1 MQAYPDDAG
10 IQDAARYNEALH
22 RTLAKRA
29 ILPLMSNDLSFT
41 GERFVPGDPAA
52 IGEMWTEHW
61 HRYHFVLAWVS
72 GKRVLDVACGE
83 GYGSALMARSAEA
96 VTGVDI
102 APDAIAHARQCYG
115 ALQNLRFTEASCTT
129 LPFEDASFD
138 CIVSFETLEHIPE
151 QARFLAE
158 IRRVLTPDG
167 ICVVSTPNKEEY
179 SDKRGYANAFHV
191 KELYRAEFEQLLT
204 GQFAHRRWFAQRN
217 AFVSMIEG
225 EDGTAIGES
234 MVVAKVA
241 PESKAPGL
249 PALYY
254 VVAAANNASALDALP
269 TRLSIFCD
277 AEEWVMNDYRAC
289 YRGLQHYHQRTLALE
304 AELATLRDA
313 SKVPGDP
320 PSVAETTNAQPKS
333 GPQDSAIARFIKK
346 LSN

>member
-1 MQAYPDDAG
+1 
-10 IQDAARYNEALH
+10 
-22 RTLAKRA
+22 
-29 ILPLMSNDLSFT
+29 
-41 GERFVPGDPAA
+41 
-52 IGEMWTEHW
+52 
-61 HRYHFVLAWVS
+61 
-72 GKRVLDVACGE
+72 
-83 GYGSALMARSAEA
+83 

-115 ALQNLRFTEASCTT
+115 ALQNLRFIEASCTS

-138 CIVSFETLEHIPE
+138 CIVSFETLEHIAE

-158 IRRVLTPDG
+158 LRRVLTPEG
-167 ICVVSTPNKEEY
+167 VCVVSTPNKAEY

-191 KELYRAEFEQLLT
+191 KELYREEFDQLLT
-204 GQFAHRRWFAQRN
+204 APFAHRRWFAQRN

-225 EDGTAIGES
+225 EGNTAIGES
-234 MVVAKVA
+234 LVVAKAA
-241 PESKAPGL
+241 PGAKVPGL

-254 VVAAANNASALDALP
+254 LVAAGNDIEALDALP
-269 TRLSIFCD
+269 ARLSVFCD

-304 AELATLRDA
+304 AELATLRNA

-320 PSVAETTNAQPKS
+320 PSAAETSNAQRHPD
-333 GPQDSAIARFIKK
+333 PPDSAIARFIKK